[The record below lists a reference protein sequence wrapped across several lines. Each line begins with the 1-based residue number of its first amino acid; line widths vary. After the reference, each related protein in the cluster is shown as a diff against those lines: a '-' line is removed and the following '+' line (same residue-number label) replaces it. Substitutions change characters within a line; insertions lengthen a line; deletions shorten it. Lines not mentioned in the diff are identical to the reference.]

1 MSGCVWQA
9 RNFRRPL
16 ASLTNKPAKKR
27 RSMVT
32 KFPSRIAKT
41 IPSFRIKNECR
52 RSETRLSEKPLR
64 PKQMEAKLMTNQM
77 LDMEFVKRLER
88 LESENRKLKRIG
100 TVILA
105 VGCILFLSAQ
115 TAPKNQTVEAEKFV
129 LRDAGGKVRGRLS
142 ADSKKTLLELFNAE
156 G

>member
-1 MSGCVWQA
+1 
-9 RNFRRPL
+9 
-16 ASLTNKPAKKR
+16 
-27 RSMVT
+27 
-32 KFPSRIAKT
+32 
-41 IPSFRIKNECR
+41 
-52 RSETRLSEKPLR
+52 
-64 PKQMEAKLMTNQM
+64 MTNQM

-156 G
+156 GQPPSASLCAAPNGAGAEVFVPAKGEVHLSLGETSDCVGPEGERSVNELLKKYSPKKP